1 MNDSWISRL
10 HLELLELRGNAP
22 GWGNRREGSPYV
34 EPTCLAA
41 LALAASHPV
50 SIAEKSKAAVH
61 DAADWL
67 AGQQQRDGAL
77 GIAPDLPH
85 PRWTTTLGVLV
96 WSAQDIADAARH
108 KAVDWL
114 LSRQGTTWTPEVA
127 EPFGHDPR
135 IAGWPWVEGTHS
147 WLEPTAMAVLA
158 LRRAGRKEHQR
169 TRDGQRLIRDRVI
182 RSGGWNY
189 GNSTVFGADLRPHP
203 APTGLALLALAD
215 NDDAVSPLISQS
227 CAYLERIL
235 PTTRAPQSLCF
246 GILALTAWGRRPPEA
261 DDWLAAAHAGAA
273 RRSNSIA
280 ELAYL
285 LLAAGPRSL
294 DLLGL
299 QRSVLSESIAP

>member
-1 MNDSWISRL
+1 MNDSWITRL
-10 HLELLELRGNAP
+10 HQELLELHGSGP
-22 GWGNRREGSPYV
+22 GWGNRRGGSPYV

-41 LALAASHPV
+41 LALATSHPV
-50 SIAEKSKAAVH
+50 STSEKSQAAVRE
-61 DAADWL
+61 AADWL
-67 AGQQQRDGAL
+67 ARQQQRDGAL
-77 GIAPDLPH
+77 GIAPDLPQ
-85 PRWTTTLGVLV
+85 PRWTTTLAVLV
-96 WSAQDIADAARH
+96 WSATSAHSGALN

-114 LSRQGTTWTPEVA
+114 LARQGTTWTPEVA

-147 WLEPTAMAVLA
+147 WLEPTAMAVIA
-158 LRRAGRKEHQR
+158 LRRAVRGEHQR
-169 TRDGQRLIRDRVI
+169 TREGQRLIRDRVI

-215 NDDAVSPLISQS
+215 TDDADNPLISQS

-246 GILALTAWGRRPPEA
+246 GILALTARGRRPSEA
-261 DDWLAAAHAGAA
+261 DDWLVAAHAGAA

-294 DLLGL
+294 ELLGI
-299 QRSVLSESIAP
+299 QRPVLSESIGP

>member
-1 MNDSWISRL
+1 MNDSWITRL
-10 HLELLELRGNAP
+10 HQELLELRGSAP
-22 GWGNRREGSPYV
+22 GWGNRRGGSPYV

-41 LALAASHPV
+41 LALAASHV
-50 SIAEKSKAAVH
+50 ASTADNSQAAVRG
-61 DAADWL
+61 AADWL
-67 AGQQQRDGAL
+67 ARQQQRDGAL
-77 GIAPDLPH
+77 GIAPDLPQ
-85 PRWTTTLGVLV
+85 PRWTTTLGALV
-96 WSAQDIADAARH
+96 WSATSANTSARN

-114 LSRQGTTWTPEVA
+114 LTSQGTTWTPEVA

-158 LRRAGRKEHQR
+158 LSRAGRKEHPR
-169 TRDGQRLIRDRVI
+169 TRDGRRLIRDRVI

-203 APTGLALLALAD
+203 APTGLALLALAQT
-215 NDDAVSPLISQS
+215 DDADSPVVAQS

-246 GILALTAWGRRPPEA
+246 GILALTAWNRRPVAA
-261 DDWLAAAHAGAA
+261 DEWLVAAHTAAA

-294 DLLGL
+294 ELLGID
-299 QRSVLSESIAP
+299 RPVLSESTGQ